1 MRALCMDL
9 SGISR
14 GDILCG
20 FEWDFEGV
28 HFMWRTMDFFRI
40 LRGDML

>member
-1 MRALCMDL
+1 MDS

-14 GDILCG
+14 GPGTIIMRG

-28 HFMWRTMDFFRI
+28 YFMLRTMDFFRI
-40 LRGDML
+40 LRGDIL

>member
-1 MRALCMDL
+1 MDL

-14 GDILCG
+14 GDILSCG

-28 HFMWRTMDFFRI
+28 YFMWRTMDFFRI
-40 LRGDML
+40 LRGGIL